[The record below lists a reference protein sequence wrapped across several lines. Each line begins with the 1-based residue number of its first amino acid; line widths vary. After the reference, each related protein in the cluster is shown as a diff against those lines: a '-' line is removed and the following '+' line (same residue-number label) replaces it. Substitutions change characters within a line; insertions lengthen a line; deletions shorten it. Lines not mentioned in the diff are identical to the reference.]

1 MFSAQNKRNFKKKK
15 TKPNFSLTEK
25 CFLLTNFSNVKQIQ
39 ESLESIF
46 QETTFHETNHL
57 YCHDKPYDIC
67 YSYFAYGIDWIDIIG
82 LGRCCT
88 QSSMCAE
95 TGKPLCYSIIAIFF
109 FNVLTVLL
117 IFKLHLYF
125 HDSSTTF

>member
-1 MFSAQNKRNFKKKK
+1 MKNKSNF
-15 TKPNFSLTEK
+15 FLTEK
-25 CFLLTNFSNVKQIQ
+25 CFLLTNFSSGKQTQ
-39 ESLESIF
+39 ESLENIF

-57 YCHDKPYDIC
+57 YCHDKSYDINFLAMLFSGC
-67 YSYFAYGIDWIDIIG
+67 YSYFAYCIDWIDIIG

-109 FNVLTVLL
+109 IVLTILL
-117 IFKLHLYF
+117 IFNLHLYC